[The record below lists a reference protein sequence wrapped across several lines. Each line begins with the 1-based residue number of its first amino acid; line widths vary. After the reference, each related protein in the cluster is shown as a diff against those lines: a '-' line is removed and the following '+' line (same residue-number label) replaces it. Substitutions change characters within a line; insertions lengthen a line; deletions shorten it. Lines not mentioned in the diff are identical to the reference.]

1 MDRLEDILKRKKK
14 IVKLTVAYLDDEGK
28 VVDKKNATKTI
39 ITEYD
44 QNGNVVNEI
53 FGNIEKNSDR
63 EER

>member
-14 IVKLTVAYLDDEGK
+14 IVKSTVTYLDDEGK

-53 FGNIEKNSDR
+53 LGNIEKNSDR